1 MREYRKLRFSQ
12 WNPAA
17 EADVQSCRRAVP
29 VQIGETLTVALPL
42 LSVLKNVEI
51 SVGSRDGVTK
61 PGWKKD
67 YSCGFRQSP
76 LTTQLQPWQLGMK
89 FLLSLGSNNWDMST
103 QRRQ

>member
-42 LSVLKNVEI
+42 LSVLKNVDFVYGLRAI
-51 SVGSRDGVTK
+51 SVGLRDGVATGMEEGSQLRF
-61 PGWKKD
+61 P
-67 YSCGFRQSP
+67 SV
-76 LTTQLQPWQLGMK
+76 TTQLQPWQLGMN
-89 FLLSLGSNNWDMST
+89 LLM
-103 QRRQ
+103 